1 MSTESTM
8 WSGRFWVA
16 AGERAI
22 KTAAQTAIATIGTT
36 ALIHAVDWTIVAS
49 ASGLAALLSVLT
61 SVASDAV
68 TGSGPS
74 LTATEVIPKRAVV
87 EE

>member
-1 MSTESTM
+1 MAAPDTM
-8 WSGRFWVA
+8 WSGLFWLA

-36 ALIHAVDWTIVAS
+36 AAIHQVDWIIVGSTS
-49 ASGLAALLSVLT
+49 ALAALLSILT
-61 SVASDAV
+61 SVVSDGL

-74 LTATEVIPKRAVV
+74 LTSETVTAKRAI
-87 EE
+87 ED